1 MMLSQAR
8 EAELC
13 QQLEACEVELR
24 ENREDAFAE
33 LRQSLEAQA
42 NAARA
47 AEADGEKKEEALSQ
61 SLS

>member
-47 AEADGEKKEEALSQ
+47 A
-61 SLS
+61 